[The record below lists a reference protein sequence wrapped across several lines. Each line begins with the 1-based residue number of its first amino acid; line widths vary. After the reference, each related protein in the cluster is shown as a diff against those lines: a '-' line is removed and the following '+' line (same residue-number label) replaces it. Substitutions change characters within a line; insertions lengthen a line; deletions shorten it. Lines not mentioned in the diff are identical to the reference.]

1 MSTTAEK
8 SAPEDTLRP
17 LYDAAFCIVAA
28 RFNESI
34 VNPLITGASAS
45 LREHGVADSAIDIVR
60 VAGAFEVPLAAQVA
74 ARSGRYDGIVAL
86 GAVIRG
92 GTPHFEYVSGECM
105 AGLTRVMLDTGM
117 PLGNGVLTVD
127 TVQQA
132 LDRAGGVEGNKG
144 AEAAL
149 AALEMVHVKRELGS

>member
-1 MSTTAEK
+1 MSTTAAK
-8 SAPEDTLRP
+8 SAPEEIVRP

-28 RFNESI
+28 RFNDDI
-34 VNPLITGASAS
+34 VEPLIRGAEAT
-45 LREHGVADSAIDIVR
+45 LQNHGVAQSAIEVIR
-60 VAGAFEVPLAAQVA
+60 VAGAFELPLAAKAA

-105 AGLTRVMLDTGM
+105 AGLSRVALDTNV
-117 PLGNGVLTVD
+117 PIGNGVLTVD
-127 TVQQA
+127 TVEQA
-132 LDRAGGVEGNKG
+132 VDRAGGVEGNKG

-149 AALEMVHVKRELGS
+149 AALEMVHVIRDMGV